1 MAIARFPRRADGSSE
16 SGVAIDAVNAIGPDD
31 LVAQI
36 VVICISDKATDNP
49 NATVEPDDLI
59 AFERRHGRIP
69 ERALVC
75 MNSGWANTVNDGGA
89 FGGGGV
95 PRLELSWLLDRYHR
109 LVGDPSRPGWNRLD
123 TMSLDPG
130 NSGTFADRVESLASG
145 RFGIESFASLGRSH
159 RGALS
164 ASWSGSLGKMGPKH
178 LGACSPLGE

>member
-89 FGGGGV
+89 FGGGGGF
-95 PRLELSWLLDRYHR
+95 PDWNFPGFSIDTTDWLVTHR
-109 LVGDPSRPGWNRLD
+109 DPVG
-123 TMSLDPG
+123 
-130 NSGTFADRVESLASG
+130 
-145 RFGIESFASLGRSH
+145 I
-159 RGALS
+159 
-164 ASWSGSLGKMGPKH
+164 GSTP
-178 LGACSPLGE
+178 